1 MKVITIC
8 GSMKYKDNMIEIVES
23 LALRG
28 YCVISPVYLNKSK
41 ELYTNEDFKTLK
53 DIHFQKIKLSD
64 AILIVNI
71 DNYIGDSTKLEID
84 YAKELNKEI
93 LYYTDMINELLGSY
107 GKKN

>member
-1 MKVITIC
+1 
-8 GSMKYKDNMIEIVES
+8 MKYKDNMIEIVES

-93 LYYTDMINELLGSY
+93 LYYTDMINELLGNY

>member
-1 MKVITIC
+1 
-8 GSMKYKDNMIEIVES
+8 MIEIVES
-23 LALRG
+23 LALKG

-41 ELYTNEDFKTLK
+41 ESYTNEDFKTLK

-93 LYYTDMINELLGSY
+93 LYYTDMINEL
-107 GKKN
+107 